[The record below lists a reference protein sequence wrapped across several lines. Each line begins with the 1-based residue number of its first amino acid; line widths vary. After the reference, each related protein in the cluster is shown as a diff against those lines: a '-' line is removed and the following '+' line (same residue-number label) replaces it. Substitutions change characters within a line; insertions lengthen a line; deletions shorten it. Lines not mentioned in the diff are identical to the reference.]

1 MNQSPNTSVI
11 NLPGVQ
17 WWLKKRRTYLMRNF
31 LMIFI
36 ILGIMGFA
44 FSQLNLRE
52 LETPELIFLI
62 AFGGFLLLIA
72 LGQLKKWAQSKHI
85 QITNYWYGVITDT
98 RSEYNRRKKSRR
110 YYITADV
117 NGKTMEGICLTQTFN
132 RAQIGQQVLLFTLSG
147 ERVYCVHPD
156 M

>member
-52 LETPELIFLI
+52 LETPELIFLLDDSI
-62 AFGGFLLLIA
+62 EYSIHMEAKLKEIHKADEERRAMFPESAQAEEVDASKEDDIDEEDDEEVEEE
-72 LGQLKKWAQSKHI
+72 GQ
-85 QITNYWYGVITDT
+85 
-98 RSEYNRRKKSRR
+98 E
-110 YYITADV
+110 
-117 NGKTMEGICLTQTFN
+117 
-132 RAQIGQQVLLFTLSG
+132 
-147 ERVYCVHPD
+147 
-156 M
+156 